1 MNDSPNILLMAY
13 QCGPGMGSVSQIGW
27 EWYSRLAAKQ
37 TVTLVTHVRNREAID
52 KTGAPWSGPEVIYID
67 TEWFAGP
74 LYRLAS
80 KLFPKS
86 QHSVFLVSS
95 LDFFVFDCV
104 AVKLLKRQLQKGKR
118 WDVAQM
124 VSPVSTSAPTRLHQ
138 LGCPVLL
145 GPLNAGLETPRAF
158 RETLR
163 GESTWLYPIRY
174 FGRVLDWI
182 IGSSRHATLFL
193 TATEATVNS
202 IAPRHRARI
211 RPMLENGVDLT
222 RFVPADWPEPPSE
235 TNPLKMLFVGRLIP
249 AKALPLLFE
258 AMVRLHH
265 ELPMEL
271 TVAGDGPMEQ
281 EWKAQAEAMGLA
293 GQVKFV
299 GPQTLDQVA
308 GHMRAAH
315 VFCLPSVRESGGAVL
330 LEAMASA
337 RPVIAVAYGGPAEI
351 VDEAI
356 GWAIA
361 PEGPEAVI
369 AGFVEALRDVRR
381 NPEVWRERGIAGRRR
396 AEEKYS
402 WDAKIAAALRLYQQ
416 VMK

>member
-1 MNDSPNILLMAY
+1 
-13 QCGPGMGSVSQIGW
+13 
-27 EWYSRLAAKQ
+27 
-37 TVTLVTHVRNREAID
+37 
-52 KTGAPWSGPEVIYID
+52 
-67 TEWFAGP
+67 
-74 LYRLAS
+74 
-80 KLFPKS
+80 
-86 QHSVFLVSS
+86 
-95 LDFFVFDCV
+95 
-104 AVKLLKRQLQKGKR
+104 
-118 WDVAQM
+118 
-124 VSPVSTSAPTRLHQ
+124 
-138 LGCPVLL
+138 
-145 GPLNAGLETPRAF
+145 
-158 RETLR
+158 
-163 GESTWLYPIRY
+163 
-174 FGRVLDWI
+174 
-182 IGSSRHATLFL
+182 
-193 TATEATVNS
+193 
-202 IAPRHRARI
+202 
-211 RPMLENGVDLT
+211 
-222 RFVPADWPEPPSE
+222 
-235 TNPLKMLFVGRLIP
+235 
-249 AKALPLLFE
+249 
-258 AMVRLHH
+258 
-265 ELPMEL
+265 
-271 TVAGDGPMEQ
+271 MEQ

-381 NPEVWRERGIAGRRR
+381 NPEVWRGRGIAGRRR